1 MRKEQRIPK
10 SKIPEAIEAL
20 KALDKKELDDVPA
33 REAIKNMRRQ
43 IERVLKLGYTYEEV
57 SETLA
62 GLDINISPQRIKYFL
77 AEIRKKKKKK
87 SNSQNNKDHN
97 SNSSQNSDT
106 STENTDVITAGNN
119 TGSNQ
124 NIQSGNSSQNTD
136 KSKSNIDAISTANN
150 TGSNRNRHSSN
161 SPQNISDSTEN
172 KTDDS
177 NNEYGFKPVIV
188 NPEDL

>member
-77 AEIRKKKKKK
+77 AQIRKSKKKK
-87 SNSQNNKDHN
+87 SQSKNKVDN
-97 SNSSQNSDT
+97 KPTSDLINSSDKQDTNST
-106 STENTDVITAGNN
+106 NATAK
-119 TGSNQ
+119 SNQ
-124 NIQSGNSSQNTD
+124 NRQSNPTPTNTETLSV
-136 KSKSNIDAISTANN
+136 KPTNYPKPKN
-150 TGSNRNRHSSN
+150 TF
-161 SPQNISDSTEN
+161 E
-172 KTDDS
+172 
-177 NNEYGFKPVIV
+177 PVIIK
-188 NPEDL
+188 NEDL

>member
-62 GLDINISPQRIKYFL
+62 GLDIYISPQRIKYFL
-77 AEIRKKKKKK
+77 AQIRKSKKKK
-87 SNSQNNKDHN
+87 SQSKDNNSNSSKKTNTSTENIDVISHDNQTSPIQNRQS
-97 SNSSQNSDT
+97 SNSSQNYSDL
-106 STENTDVITAGNN
+106 TD
-119 TGSNQ
+119 NQ
-124 NIQSGNSSQNTD
+124 TD
-136 KSKSNIDAISTANN
+136 KSSN
-150 TGSNRNRHSSN
+150 
-161 SPQNISDSTEN
+161 
-172 KTDDS
+172 K
-177 NNEYGFKPVIV
+177 YGFKPVIV

>member
-77 AEIRKKKKKK
+77 AQIRKSNKKK
-87 SNSQNNKDHN
+87 SQSKNKVDNKPTSDLVNSNEEQNNNSITDTAKPTQN
-97 SNSSQNSDT
+97 RQSNSVPKN
-106 STENTDVITAGNN
+106 TENSPATPITYPKPKN
-119 TGSNQ
+119 TF
-124 NIQSGNSSQNTD
+124 
-136 KSKSNIDAISTANN
+136 
-150 TGSNRNRHSSN
+150 
-161 SPQNISDSTEN
+161 E
-172 KTDDS
+172 
-177 NNEYGFKPVIV
+177 PVIIK
-188 NPEDL
+188 NEDL

>member
-62 GLDINISPQRIKYFL
+62 GLDIYISPQRIKYFL
-77 AEIRKKKKKK
+77 AQIRKSKKKK
-87 SNSQNNKDHN
+87 SQSKDNN
-97 SNSSQNSDT
+97 SNSSKKTNT
-106 STENTDVITAGNN
+106 STENIDVISHDNKN
-119 TGSNQ
+119 TSNQ
-124 NIQSGNSSQNTD
+124 NRQSNNSSQNYPDMTENQTD
-136 KSKSNIDAISTANN
+136 KPNN
-150 TGSNRNRHSSN
+150 
-161 SPQNISDSTEN
+161 
-172 KTDDS
+172 K
-177 NNEYGFKPVIV
+177 YGFKPVVV

>member
-77 AEIRKKKKKK
+77 AQIRKSNKKK
-87 SNSQNNKDHN
+87 SQSKNKVDNKHTEDLVDSSKEQNNNSINNTAKPTQN
-97 SNSSQNSDT
+97 RQSNSVTTN
-106 STENTDVITAGNN
+106 TENSPTKPITYPKPKN
-119 TGSNQ
+119 TF
-124 NIQSGNSSQNTD
+124 
-136 KSKSNIDAISTANN
+136 
-150 TGSNRNRHSSN
+150 
-161 SPQNISDSTEN
+161 E
-172 KTDDS
+172 
-177 NNEYGFKPVIV
+177 PVIIK
-188 NPEDL
+188 NEDL

>member
-62 GLDINISPQRIKYFL
+62 GLDIYISPQRIKYFL
-77 AEIRKKKKKK
+77 AQIRKSKKKK
-87 SNSQNNKDHN
+87 SQSKDNNSNSSKKTNTSTENIDVISHDNQTSSIQNRQS
-97 SNSSQNSDT
+97 SNSSQNYSDL
-106 STENTDVITAGNN
+106 TD
-119 TGSNQ
+119 NQ
-124 NIQSGNSSQNTD
+124 TD
-136 KSKSNIDAISTANN
+136 KSSN
-150 TGSNRNRHSSN
+150 
-161 SPQNISDSTEN
+161 
-172 KTDDS
+172 K
-177 NNEYGFKPVIV
+177 YGFKPVIV

>member
-62 GLDINISPQRIKYFL
+62 GLDIYISPQRIKYFL
-77 AEIRKKKKKK
+77 AQIRKLKKKK
-87 SNSQNNKDHN
+87 SQSKDNDSNSSKKTNTSTENIDVISHDNQTSSIQNRQS
-97 SNSSQNSDT
+97 SNSSQNYSDL
-106 STENTDVITAGNN
+106 TD
-119 TGSNQ
+119 NQ
-124 NIQSGNSSQNTD
+124 TD
-136 KSKSNIDAISTANN
+136 KSSN
-150 TGSNRNRHSSN
+150 
-161 SPQNISDSTEN
+161 
-172 KTDDS
+172 K
-177 NNEYGFKPVIV
+177 YGFNPVIV
-188 NPEDL
+188 NPKDL

>member
-77 AEIRKKKKKK
+77 AQIRKSNKKK
-87 SNSQNNKDHN
+87 SQSKNKVDNKPTEDLVDSSKQQNNNSINDTAKPTQN
-97 SNSSQNSDT
+97 RPSNSVTTNAENL
-106 STENTDVITAGNN
+106 STKPIIYPKPKNTF
-119 TGSNQ
+119 
-124 NIQSGNSSQNTD
+124 
-136 KSKSNIDAISTANN
+136 
-150 TGSNRNRHSSN
+150 
-161 SPQNISDSTEN
+161 E
-172 KTDDS
+172 
-177 NNEYGFKPVIV
+177 PVIIK
-188 NPEDL
+188 NEDL

>member
-33 REAIKNMRRQ
+33 REAIKNMHRQ

-62 GLDINISPQRIKYFL
+62 GLDIYISPQRIKYFL
-77 AEIRKKKKKK
+77 AQIRKSKKKK
-87 SNSQNNKDHN
+87 SQSKDNNSNSSKKTNTSTENIDVISHDNQTSSIQNRQS
-97 SNSSQNSDT
+97 SNSSQNYSDL
-106 STENTDVITAGNN
+106 TD
-119 TGSNQ
+119 NQ
-124 NIQSGNSSQNTD
+124 TD
-136 KSKSNIDAISTANN
+136 KSSN
-150 TGSNRNRHSSN
+150 
-161 SPQNISDSTEN
+161 
-172 KTDDS
+172 K
-177 NNEYGFKPVIV
+177 YGFKPVIV

>member
-62 GLDINISPQRIKYFL
+62 GLDIHISPQRIKYFL
-77 AEIRKKKKKK
+77 AQIRKSNKKK
-87 SNSQNNKDHN
+87 SQSKNKVDNKPTEDLVNSSEEQNNN
-97 SNSSQNSDT
+97 SIT
-106 STENTDVITAGNN
+106 NTPKPT
-119 TGSNQ
+119 Q
-124 NIQSGNSSQNTD
+124 NIQSNSRPKN
-136 KSKSNIDAISTANN
+136 
-150 TGSNRNRHSSN
+150 
-161 SPQNISDSTEN
+161 TEN
-172 KTDDS
+172 LPTKPITYPKPK
-177 NNEYGFKPVIV
+177 NTFEPVIIK
-188 NPEDL
+188 NEDL

>member
-20 KALDKKELDDVPA
+20 KALDKKELDDVSA

-77 AEIRKKKKKK
+77 AQIRKSNKKK
-87 SNSQNNKDHN
+87 SQSKNKVDNKPIEDLVDSSKQQNNNSINDTAKPTQN
-97 SNSSQNSDT
+97 RQSNSVTTN
-106 STENTDVITAGNN
+106 TENSPTKPITYPKPKN
-119 TGSNQ
+119 TF
-124 NIQSGNSSQNTD
+124 
-136 KSKSNIDAISTANN
+136 
-150 TGSNRNRHSSN
+150 
-161 SPQNISDSTEN
+161 E
-172 KTDDS
+172 
-177 NNEYGFKPVIV
+177 PVIIK
-188 NPEDL
+188 NEDL